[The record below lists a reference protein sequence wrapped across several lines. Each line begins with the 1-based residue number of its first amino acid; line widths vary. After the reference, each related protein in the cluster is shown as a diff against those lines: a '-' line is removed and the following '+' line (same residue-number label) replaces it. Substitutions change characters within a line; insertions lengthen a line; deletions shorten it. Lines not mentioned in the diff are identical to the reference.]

1 MKKIFISIIVLI
13 ITFFAG
19 WLASYQFR
27 DPEVVTITQ
36 DKIITQVI
44 EKDVSQMSIN
54 ELQSALD
61 CFYKDLPILSVNHM
75 SGDEYLL
82 SAALCER
89 KWHRN
94 VEIKVRSPAYKN
106 IISTGLFLDS
116 ELRTGFYS
124 NYYRLFG
131 RVGFGGGIEFTSG
144 YGQIKIGGVW
154 LW

>member
-1 MKKIFISIIVLI
+1 MKKLLLIVIAFVIFAS
-13 ITFFAG
+13 G
-19 WLASYQFR
+19 WIASYQFR

-61 CFYKDLPILSVNHM
+61 CFYKDLPVLSVNHM

-94 VEIKVRSPAYKN
+94 VEIKVRSPAYRN
-106 IISTGLFLDS
+106 IAAAGLFLDS

-131 RVGFGGGIEFTSG
+131 RFGFGGGIEFTSG
-144 YGQIKIGGVW
+144 YGQVKVGGVW